1 MSCSIFKP
9 LSSFTQKE
17 EKDLENKETSEAD
30 EQGYLSAD
38 EVRGILDSR
47 FESGR
52 VEMLDKE
59 TLVLIGPDGQTEY
72 FVKKRQ
78 FAFST
83 QISKMRTL
91 DGASPSPLLTSALLN
106 DSLSLLFPHRCASE
120 GFVDVDT
127 L

>member
-38 EVRGILDSR
+38 EVRGEMLSR
-47 FESGR
+47 FESSR

-91 DGASPSPLLTSALLN
+91 DGASPLTSAHLC
-106 DSLSLLFPHRCASE
+106 SA
-120 GFVDVDT
+120 
-127 L
+127 